1 MRFFLFLAVGLFL
14 SFPVQAQMTGE
25 RLYYL
30 CSGALPE
37 DTAACQGYLAGIM
50 DYHTILRSVDMTPGV
65 DFCVPKTVPADQL
78 QLDVVT
84 YFSQNKQHAE
94 FLASPAIALAF
105 STLYPC
111 P

>member
-1 MRFFLFLAVGLFL
+1 MRFFLFLVC
-14 SFPVQAQMTGE
+14 SFFFSFSAQAQMTGE

-37 DTAACQGYLAGIM
+37 DTAACQGYLAGII
-50 DYHTILRSVDMTPGV
+50 DYNTILRSVDMTPGV
-65 DFCVPKTVPADQL
+65 DFCVPKTVPAEQL

-84 YFSQNKQHAE
+84 YFKQNKQHAE

-105 STLYPC
+105 SKLYPC